1 MPAVSRYR
9 LQPLKQQEGSG
20 GIEPIRK
27 TGRLKKLQIEGRK
40 VVQGLVR
47 GKRRYAKSKGDIHTY
62 TGGYADE
69 EALEAQMSKVLEH
82 KKLLDFTKWKLFS
95 QLFARHLAKQVQERR
110 EPSKTI
116 TIYDKATVS
125 ASKRK
130 PAERVLQ
137 DAIAFI
143 PGKAAIITRR
153 RASYIVNRLSTMD
166 PKQFHW
172 NSIGRIVYT
181 NRVIPNTNISELV
194 ADAAQT
200 VGEYDRIPGQDIPGW
215 EEFKDVLHAAGIPRE
230 KIGNKRRYYTVA
242 EYQSKKLHK
251 PRTEVD
257 SALLSQSMSSSKPS
271 PIAGRTRQKL
281 VQQQQQQQQQG
292 KKGKKNKKTKH
303 VAPVFHEET
312 DDDGAYHSP
321 QEGET
326 SGVHHHASML
336 RSHSS
341 SSGSGRGGGR
351 RARRGGHGGAAPH
364 PLFKKRYKTPDS
376 WISI

>member
-1 MPAVSRYR
+1 MPAVVSRYR
-9 LQPLKQQEGSG
+9 LQPLKQQDGSG
-20 GIEPIRK
+20 GGIDPIRK
-27 TGRLKKLQIEGRK
+27 TGRLKKLHIEGRK

-47 GKRRYAKSKGDIHTY
+47 GKRGKKSKSDIHTY

-110 EPSKTI
+110 EPSKTV

-130 PAERVLQ
+130 SAERVLQ
-137 DAIAFI
+137 DAVAFI
-143 PGKAAIITRR
+143 PGRPAIITRQ

-172 NSIGRIVYT
+172 NSIGRIVYM

-200 VGEYDRIPGQDIPGW
+200 IGEYDRTPVKDIPGW
-215 EEFKDVLHAAGIPRE
+215 EEFKDAIHAAGIPRD

-257 SALLSQSMSSSKPS
+257 SGLLSQSMSSKPS

-281 VQQQQQQQQQG
+281 VQQQQQQQS
-292 KKGKKNKKTKH
+292 KKGKKSKKTKH
-303 VAPVFHEET
+303 VAPVFQEVS
-312 DDDGAYHSP
+312 DDEYLSP
-321 QEGET
+321 HAGET
-326 SGVHHHASML
+326 SGVQHHSSML
-336 RSHSS
+336 SGIHSS
-341 SSGSGRGGGR
+341 SSGSGRRR
-351 RARRGGHGGAAPH
+351 RARRGGTGGAPH
-364 PLFKKRYKTPDS
+364 PLFKRRYKTPAS